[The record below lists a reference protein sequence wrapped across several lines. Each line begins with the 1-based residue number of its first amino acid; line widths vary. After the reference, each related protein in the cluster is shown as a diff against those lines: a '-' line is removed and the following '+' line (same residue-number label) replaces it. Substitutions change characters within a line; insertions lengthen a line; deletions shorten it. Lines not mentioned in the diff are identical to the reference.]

1 MSIRSLVATQSYS
14 WHQVLEAEGKRYLEH
29 LNDVFARV
37 AASGIEGWEG
47 SIASKDEA
55 DTIGRLLKKHG
66 LRTQSIYAN
75 STLHTG
81 DWRTSVDDVL
91 RQARL
96 ARPLGVRVVVTN
108 PNPIRW
114 GGPENKS
121 DEQLRTQAAALQ
133 AMGEALSREGMKL
146 GYHVHAP
153 EMRASAREF
162 HHMMLATDPAAVGL
176 CFDAHWIYRGAEN
189 SQVAMEDILKLYGDR
204 IASLHV
210 RQSRGGVW
218 IETLD
223 SGDVDYNPIVAALHT
238 RGSFDGPIV
247 MEIAREPG
255 TAITMS
261 AVEAHR
267 QGRNWVREVF
277 GV

>member
-1 MSIRSLVATQSYS
+1 MSIASLVATQSYS
-14 WHQVLEAEGKRYLEH
+14 WHQVFDAEGKRYLEH
-29 LNDVFARV
+29 LDDVFARV

-47 SIASKDEA
+47 SITLQEEA
-55 DTIGRLLKKHG
+55 DTVGRLLAKHG
-66 LRTQSIYAN
+66 LRTESIYAN
-75 STLHTG
+75 STLHTPA
-81 DWRTSVDDVL
+81 WRDSVDDVL

-96 ARPLGVRVVVTN
+96 AKPLGVRVVVTN

-114 GGPENKS
+114 GGPENKN
-121 DEQLRTQAAALQ
+121 DEQLRTQAVALQ
-133 AMGEALSREGMKL
+133 TLGEALATEGMTL
-146 GYHVHAP
+146 AYHVHAP

-162 HHMMLATDPAAVGL
+162 HHMMLATDPAVVGL
-176 CFDAHWIYRGAEN
+176 CWDAHWIYRGAED
-189 SQVAMEDILKLYGDR
+189 SQVALDDILRLNGDR
-204 IASLHV
+204 IVSLHV

-223 SGDVDYNPIVAALHT
+223 EGDVDYGPLVTKLHE
-238 RGSFDGPIV
+238 RHFNGPIV
-247 MEIAREPG
+247 MEIAREQG

-267 QGRNWVREVF
+267 QGRQWVRELF